1 MVDSSSSRL
10 SDVYCGMPSASG
22 SCGSSS
28 SFSCSLISTSG
39 MIGTLVAVCTTRA
52 AKVSSSSRNSPLTSS
67 LCSMLMVTLSWC
79 AYQAWMFGVKVRW
92 YKFSTSSRSCMWF
105 SRTLYPSNLRWS
117 GPMCGWLSC
126 AAPLAQRRRRSGSS
140 RSTLLL
146 VLSPVFRLTRPRI
159 FCRPSFSYACSAAY
173 ATRVRKRWGVPMRWP
188 LSFRGSH
195 HGSNSRG

>member
-10 SDVYCGMPSASG
+10 SDVYRGMPSTSG

-28 SFSCSLISTSG
+28 AFSRSLISTSG
-39 MIGTLVAVCTTRA
+39 MIGTGVAVCTTRA
-52 AKVSSSSRNSPLTSS
+52 AKASSSVRNSTLASS
-67 LCSMLMVTLSWC
+67 LCSMLMVTLSRC

-92 YKFSTSSRSCMWF
+92 YKFSTSSRSCMW
-105 SRTLYPSNLRWS
+105 SARTLYPSNLRWS
-117 GPMCGWLSC
+117 GPMRGWLSC

-146 VLSPVFRLTRPRI
+146 TLSPVFRLVAPRI
-159 FCRPSFSYACSAAY
+159 FCRPSSAYAFSAAA
-173 ATRVRKRWGVPMRWP
+173 ATRVRRRWGVPMRWP
-188 LSFRGSH
+188 LSFWGSH